1 MRADN
6 KLVKDVLDNF
16 IAQLCTWTLFDFNTL
31 YKRNLCKP
39 VFAAGFVDTTSY
51 YYNVSDSIVILN
63 KLLMLQFNDD
73 YDSCK
78 AFMLDL
84 YNILERKI
92 PKCNTL
98 LIKSPPSGGKNYFVD
113 VFVDYLLN
121 KGQLGRANRH
131 NQFAF
136 QDAFAKRIIIWNE
149 PNYETALTD
158 MLKMMTAGDA
168 YNVNVKHKSNCGV
181 YKTPIIILTNN
192 LIPIMIS

>member
-1 MRADN
+1 M
-6 KLVKDVLDNF
+6 
-16 IAQLCTWTLFDFNTL
+16 
-31 YKRNLCKP
+31 
-39 VFAAGFVDTTSY
+39 
-51 YYNVSDSIVILN
+51 
-63 KLLMLQFNDD
+63 
-73 YDSCK
+73 
-78 AFMLDL
+78 
-84 YNILERKI
+84 
-92 PKCNTL
+92 
-98 LIKSPPSGGKNYFVD
+98 
-113 VFVDYLLN
+113 LN

-192 LIPIMIS
+192 LIPMMMDSAFKDRISIYTWKQAPFLKEYNKKPHPLAAFEMFKHYDIIKDNIEIEV